1 MIVDRW
7 CDRVTRYT
15 TSAFLRTKLGEAL
28 ARRSVSP
35 HVFEAEG
42 EARAALRPARIE
54 TEKYE

>member
-1 MIVDRW
+1 VRPRDALHDKRFP
-7 CDRVTRYT
+7 
-15 TSAFLRTKLGEAL
+15 AHQLGEAL

-42 EARAALRPARIE
+42 EARAALCPARIE

>member
-1 MIVDRW
+1 VLS
-7 CDRVTRYT
+7 C
-15 TSAFLRTKLGEAL
+15 ATKLGEAL